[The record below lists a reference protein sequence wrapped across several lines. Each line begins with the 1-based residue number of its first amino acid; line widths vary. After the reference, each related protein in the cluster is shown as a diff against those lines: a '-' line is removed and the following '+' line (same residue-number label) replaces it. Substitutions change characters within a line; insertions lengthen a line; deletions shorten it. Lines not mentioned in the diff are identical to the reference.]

1 MVMNSSCTKDLGKF
15 MDELIIRI
23 FFLIPLELNIIDR
36 KKNAIHVGWQIN
48 LVMINLSQMQI
59 IISFPNED
67 FIINSNVECHCYCIT
82 KTKQF

>member
-36 KKNAIHVGWQIN
+36 KKNAIHVG
-48 LVMINLSQMQI
+48 
-59 IISFPNED
+59 
-67 FIINSNVECHCYCIT
+67 
-82 KTKQF
+82 